1 MTPCGK
7 RTLKKFAL
15 KAICRPIVPTFGL
28 LGRERSP
35 PARLTA
41 QKKVRHSSINK
52 KDSIKPCQTK
62 KIYLNQKKPS
72 QIIMNG
78 NLTFSCVD
86 RKFENRRH
94 LDVIASRDSSAS
106 KRGRYTLQNWLAFFL
121 TIYWVYI
128 CFGYFLFLFSLK
140 FKCLSV
146 SFWTDRSW
154 NLN

>member
-41 QKKVRHSSINK
+41 QKKVMHSSINK
-52 KDSIKPCQTK
+52 KDSIKITCQTK

-78 NLTFSCVD
+78 NLTFPCVD

-94 LDVIASRDSSAS
+94 LDDYCV
-106 KRGRYTLQNWLAFFL
+106 T
-121 TIYWVYI
+121 
-128 CFGYFLFLFSLK
+128 
-140 FKCLSV
+140 
-146 SFWTDRSW
+146 
-154 NLN
+154 